1 MRGLVGS
8 LCILCGGLLA
18 WQCQHTARQRRRD
31 TLADLLTALERMGEE
46 IRMAR
51 TPLPRLLEQLARAC
65 RPDAAALFR
74 EAARAARQGDALAE
88 TWRRQAA
95 ALPLDPEDREALGA
109 LRLWG
114 DEESVRK
121 ELALVRSRLARS
133 LEELEARRPE
143 EEKRSAALC
152 FSAAA
157 LLVIVLI

>member
-1 MRGLVGS
+1 MTWKEFYAQLKSG
-8 LCILCGGLLA
+8 
-18 WQCQHTARQRRRD
+18 
-31 TLADLLTALERMGEE
+31 ALESVYLFSGPEE
-46 IRMAR
+46 Y
-51 TPLPRLLEQLARAC
+51 LK
-65 RPDAAALFR
+65 
-74 EAARAARQGDALAE
+74 
-88 TWRRQAA
+88 
-95 ALPLDPEDREALGA
+95 REALGA